1 MMNNTT
7 PNPIFSKFDAALGK
21 TTPTT
26 VNTPVSTRADEIR
39 NIAKTTQA
47 STESNP
53 LNSDGQLKAITDAG
67 SDLHDSVTGQGK
79 YQGVNPV
86 VAGVEGSTNAL
97 ATPVKIAGQALHSI
111 GNKIDPE
118 STKFLEDKV
127 SKVTEGVGGVI
138 NWLGN
143 KLGSTDLAQ
152 KFVQQHPDAAK
163 TLDDFSKMGEAGGQ
177 TAGNILLAEG
187 GVKGTTEAG
196 NIASDT
202 KSLFTNSAP
211 KVLDEKSI
219 LDKYNRAIKPSVT
232 GRGTAA
238 QAAQADSKII
248 SGIKAIN
255 ENKSTLEFTD
265 SEGNIVKGESPKS
278 VDQMSQAISQTKKSI
293 YEKYDALAK
302 QAGEKG
308 VSVDAPSIAKE
319 LQPIVDSKSLNIA
332 NPGAVAYAKDLMD
345 RLTKTGS
352 VDAKTAQEVIQHYN
366 ESLKAYYRNP
376 SYDTASKASIDAM
389 VANKFRESLD
399 NGITGATGEQYQA
412 LKDQYG
418 SLSSMEKDVAR
429 RNTVWSRQNSVGLAD
444 NISNIASGAE
454 LMKGL
459 IRLNPTDIAVSG
471 AIKGIQKYVKYLNNP
486 DVGVSKIFSDV
497 EKASPASTGSMSG
510 SGVRDTKSSSSSK
523 PTTFEP
529 KSQTGKMIKSIKNI
543 PNKEGGFVS
552 IGGKTFK
559 SISDATKKELIQ
571 AIDYLRIGK
580 SSPGIEDTVSNL
592 AKKYNVSEDMSN
604 ESIAKKF
611 ENLIENTKTS

>member
-1 MMNNTT
+1 MNNTT